1 MFAVSNRSII
11 LPGPDGERF
20 KMPRGWMGPLPAWAE
35 GSAYLAALAADG
47 KVILSDSG
55 ADKTLEGAGKRKKV
69 RKPEL
74 EQAADEPAQEEPPEA
89 PAQEEPPRDGADS
102 Q

>member
-1 MFAVSNRSII
+1 MFAVSNRNII

-20 KMPRGWMGPLPAWAE
+20 KMPRGWMGALPAWAE

-55 ADKTLEGAGKRKKV
+55 ADKAMEGSGKRKKG
-69 RKPEL
+69 RKPEPK
-74 EQAADEPAQEEPPEA
+74 QAADEPAQDEPPG
-89 PAQEEPPRDGADS
+89 DGADN